1 MVQAVVLLVREY
13 STRKTLI
20 QKAAIAEL
28 LQIAGYGVEVGVM
41 RCARQ
46 VLLYCQCDP
55 AAPVV
60 DTEYSVHTLARILG
74 RHSRPSLATCGLA
87 GAT

>member
-20 QKAAIAEL
+20 QKAAIAEP
-28 LQIAGYGVEVGVM
+28 LQLAGYGVEVGVM
-41 RCARQ
+41 RLRAASFI
-46 VLLYCQCDP
+46 VLCQCDP

-60 DTEYSVHTLARILG
+60 GKVWSTPYI
-74 RHSRPSLATCGLA
+74 P
-87 GAT
+87 

>member
-41 RCARQ
+41 RLRAASFI
-46 VLLYCQCDP
+46 VL
-55 AAPVV
+55 
-60 DTEYSVHTLARILG
+60 SV
-74 RHSRPSLATCGLA
+74 
-87 GAT
+87 